1 MEEEW
6 RDIKGFGN
14 NYQVSNLG
22 RVRHKKNGIKQL
34 PIGGKYIRVGL
45 YDPDLGKQRNM
56 RVHRL
61 VAEAF
66 MQNPNNYPEVNHIDE
81 NKYNNCVTNLEW
93 CTREQNI
100 EHSINTGTFKVRKV
114 CQCDMKGNLINI
126 FDSASEA
133 ERATGIPRTHICK
146 VALERPGHKS
156 ARGYLWV
163 EYNKWLTLNSK
174 S

>member
-6 RDIKGFGN
+6 KYIKGFEC
-14 NYQVSNLG
+14 YQVSNLG
-22 RVRHKKNGIKQL
+22 NVRHVINGTLKFHIVNGYLK
-34 PIGGKYIRVGL
+34 VGL
-45 YDPDLGKQRNM
+45 YNSMTKQKKYF

-66 MQNPNNYPEVNHIDE
+66 IPNPNNYPEVNHIDE
-81 NKYNNCVTNLEW
+81 NKHNNCVINLEW

-133 ERATGIPRTHICK
+133 ERATGISRTHVCK

-156 ARGYLWV
+156 AGGYLWV